1 MSQHSQNDL
10 IRLMFNKTPN
20 IEDRDIEAM
29 RYGASAA
36 TIIDKGACDVGGSE
50 SIQLVLRA
58 PYLRYEKMIS
68 SSLTKDM
75 RVLELGAGTGRH
87 SLILCA
93 DQIDTVCSDIAPKAL
108 EVLQLRIKSKG
119 HSVETV
125 ATPMESTPFV
135 NNSFDLIASAGSLSY
150 ADPETLNMEIT
161 RILKPGGSFICV
173 DSLNHNPIYRFNRW
187 IHWRIKK
194 DRTRSTLIRMP
205 TIARMRQL
213 GEHFE
218 SWELEGFGA
227 ASWLLSPLSR
237 IIGSTICARLSTL
250 CDRLPGARRMAF
262 KFVFVA
268 RGLKKASPN
277 AT

>member
-1 MSQHSQNDL
+1 MNSKSS
-10 IRLMFNKTPN
+10 
-20 IEDRDIEAM
+20 DRDIERD
-29 RYGASAA
+29 RYDQRASASVSS
-36 TIIDKGACDVGGSE
+36 TIAVTSFGS
-50 SIQLVLRA
+50 SGISFVLRA
-58 PYLRYEKMIS
+58 PYIAFEFQINKCILKN
-68 SSLTKDM
+68 M
-75 RVLELGAGTGRH
+75 RIVEFAAGTGSHTFALARSGAKVLATDISSV
-87 SLILCA
+87 SLDL
-93 DQIDTVCSDIAPKAL
+93 L
-108 EVLQLRIKSKG
+108 KSRLASIG
-119 HSVETV
+119 LVVETCV
-125 ATPMESTPFV
+125 ADLEQLPLES
-135 NNSFDLIASAGSLSY
+135 NSFDVITCAGGISY
-150 ADPETLNMEIT
+150 GDPDNVNSEVL
-161 RILKPGGSFICV
+161 RLLKPGGSFICV

-205 TIARMRQL
+205 TITRMRQL

-237 IIGSTICARLSTL
+237 IIGSSICARLSTL

-268 RGLKKASPN
+268 RGLKKTSHN

>member
-1 MSQHSQNDL
+1 ML
-10 IRLMFNKTPN
+10 TNKPA
-20 IEDRDIEAM
+20 IEDRDIEAV
-29 RYGASAA
+29 RYGANAA
-36 TIIDKGACDVGGSE
+36 AILEQSVFDLGGSE
-50 SIQLVLRA
+50 SVQWVLRA
-58 PYLRYEKMIS
+58 PYLRYETIVATY
-68 SSLTKDM
+68 LRFGM
-75 RVLELGAGTGRH
+75 RILELGAGTGRH
-87 SLILCA
+87 SLVLCS
-93 DQIDTVCSDIAPKAL
+93 DGIHTVCSDIAPKAL
-108 EVLQLRIKSKG
+108 EVLQLQIKSKG

-161 RILKPGGSFICV
+161 RLLKPGGSFICV

-227 ASWLLSPLSR
+227 ASWLLSPLSH

-277 AT
+277 PT